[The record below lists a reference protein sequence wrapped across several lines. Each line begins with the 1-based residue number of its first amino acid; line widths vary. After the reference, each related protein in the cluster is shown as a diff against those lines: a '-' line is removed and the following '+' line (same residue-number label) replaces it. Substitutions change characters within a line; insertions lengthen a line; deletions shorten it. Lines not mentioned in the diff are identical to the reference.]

1 MKHPHILAILFVLV
15 GCGLA
20 RGADLPSDRPLTLQ
34 DCISYAL
41 ENHNSILAANRE
53 LAASSAEIRQAKA
66 GYLPNIT
73 VNSRHIRSD
82 SSQGDLLPRDGT
94 GTGTGLN
101 SKYVSTEDDVTLGIS
116 HTIYD
121 GGRIRMSIRQAVA
134 GEKASEAEVELA
146 IQDRILA
153 VTQAYF
159 NSLLTKRLAEIAA
172 QSVAEAQKQYDMVRS
187 RIEAGDAAKVDI
199 YPVDVQLANSR
210 LKKLQA
216 DNDARVAANTL
227 RNAMGLGRGPELRLA
242 DIDEPASEP
251 LPRLEDCLSYAMDHR
266 PEVTRALAQLESAQ
280 AALSYARSQAGPIPT
295 ITLEYEEGLSGSNS
309 GSGWAIELGLSM
321 KIFDGGATKAVI
333 DGSKAHLESLRYQVE
348 QLRRDIATQVEEA
361 HLNLSNALERL
372 VASKANVELAKTNLE
387 VASSKYEQGLAI
399 PLEVVSAQV
408 SYADAQANYA
418 QALYDSYLARAEL
431 DKAMGKRGNQ

>member
-1 MKHPHILAILFVLV
+1 MKHPHTLAILFVLV
-15 GCGLA
+15 GCSLVH
-20 RGADLPSDRPLTLQ
+20 GANLPSDRPLTLQ

-41 ENHNSILAANRE
+41 ENHNSVLAAQRE
-53 LAASSAEIRQAKA
+53 LAASTAETRQAKA
-66 GYLPNIT
+66 GYLPNMT
-73 VNSRHIRSD
+73 VSSRHIRSD
-82 SSQGDLLPRDGT
+82 SEEGDLLSKDGIGT
-94 GTGTGLN
+94 GTELTRKGA
-101 SKYVSTEDDVTLGIS
+101 STEDEVTLGIS
-116 HTIYD
+116 PTIYD
-121 GGRIRMSIRQAVA
+121 GGRIRMAIRQAVA
-134 GEKASEAEVELA
+134 SEKASEAEVELA
-146 IQDRILA
+146 RQDRILA

-159 NSLLTKRLAEIAA
+159 QSLLTKRLADIAA
-172 QSVAEAQKQYDMVRS
+172 QSVAEAQKQYDMVRT

-199 YPVDVQLANSR
+199 YPVEVQLANSR

-216 DNDARVAANTL
+216 DNDARIAANIL
-227 RNAMGLGRGPELRLA
+227 RNAMGLGRGPELKLV

-251 LPRLEDCLSYAMDHR
+251 LPSLEDCLSYAMDHR
-266 PEVTRALAQLESAQ
+266 PEVARVMAQLESAQ
-280 AALSYARSQAGPIPT
+280 AALSYAKSQAGPIPT
-295 ITLEYEEGLSGSNS
+295 VTLGYEEGLSGSNS

-321 KIFDGGATKAVI
+321 KIFDGGATKAEI
-333 DGSKAHLESLRYQVE
+333 DSSKARLESLRYTAE
-348 QLRRDIATQVEEA
+348 QLRQDIATQVEEA

-431 DKAMGKRGNQ
+431 DKAMGKRRN